1 MKSAKLKEAIPSEAA
16 LCAFFIAEF
25 NEQPGW
31 TCYPETGGFDVLVV
45 HESGRQIGVEA
56 KLQLNAKVAEQ
67 ILPAHYWFSSDAPGP
82 DHRLV
87 IVRNI
92 TEASA
97 GIARMLEC
105 LGIHVWSPWVGED
118 VRRNPETRECERVPR
133 VQFNIQN
140 KLWEDERCAKASEY
154 HNGHWRPALPDWNP
168 CERIEVPV
176 AVPDLPAGVPAPV
189 RMTPWKQAAVRVLA
203 RLRAQGHITTRQ
215 IAAEGCSPSI
225 WTQKWLDRAEERG
238 KWIESERMPKFDE
251 HHPELFA
258 LALTALQQEPSHENQ

>member
-1 MKSAKLKEAIPSEAA
+1 MKADKLKAAIPSEAA
-16 LCAFFIAEF
+16 LCAFFMAEF
-25 NEQPGW
+25 NEQDGW

-56 KLQLNAKVAEQ
+56 KLQLNAKVADQ
-67 ILPAHYWFSSDAPGP
+67 ILPEHYWFRSDAPGP

-97 GIARMLEC
+97 GIAKMLGC
-105 LGIHVWSPWVGED
+105 LGVHVWSPWAGED
-118 VRRNPETRECERVPR
+118 MRRNPDTREYESVPR
-133 VQFNIQN
+133 VQFNISS
-140 KLWEDERCAKASEY
+140 KLWEDGRCTEAHPY
-154 HNGHWRPALPDWNP
+154 GGHYYPALPDWNP
-168 CERIEVPV
+168 SERIEVPC

-203 RLRAQGHITTRQ
+203 RLRTQGHITTKQ

-238 KWIESERMPKFDE
+238 KWIESDRVPKLDE

-258 LALTALQQEPSHENQ
+258 LAITALQEEPGHASQ